1 MAKNDF
7 PKPTPA
13 ESYPLGHAKE
23 NKDASAYTGF
33 KYPSGGTGSDIGI
46 YKQPMPNPASLDIA
60 YATDPNSVSAKDS
73 TFKMGQ
79 HRVSVSNPGR
89 QDVKSDGIK
98 IRGTGAATKG
108 IKARG
113 PMA

>member
-13 ESYPLGHAKE
+13 ESYPLGHATE

-33 KYPSGGTGSDIGI
+33 KYPSGGGDDIGI
-46 YKQPMPNPASLDIA
+46 YKQPMNVPNADIHFSQ
-60 YATDPNSVSAKDS
+60 DPNKLKAQELNFN
-73 TFKMGQ
+73 TGRQ
-79 HRVSVSNPGR
+79 RVSTGDPAR
-89 QDVKSDGIK
+89 PAKTDGIT
-98 IRGTGAATKG
+98 IRGCGAATKG
-108 IKARG
+108 TKARG